1 MTDYFDIEYRKKC
14 RKRLVEYLYDL
25 LIRTNI
31 PHPILAFVLKSC
43 HFLIS
48 YIIALL
54 VIFAPLPIGIIFT
67 GLSLITF
74 GLFFY
79 FKGCFV
85 SQLEYKLNGKDF
97 INIVDPYLVM
107 FGYTTDSKTRYDGTL
122 YLVTAYFSISFMIL
136 YDTIFACF
144 TATCAKSGKGLSS

>member
-67 GLSLITF
+67 GLSLVTF

-97 INIVDPYLVM
+97 INIVDPYLAIV
-107 FGYTTDSKTRYDGTL
+107 GWDITDENRYTITMYVVYL
-122 YLVTAYFSISFMIL
+122 YFAILFSIL
-136 YDTIFACF
+136 YWRMNR
-144 TATCAKSGKGLSS
+144 

>member
-79 FKGCFV
+79 FKGCFF
-85 SQLEYKLNGKDF
+85 SQLEYKLHDKDF
-97 INIVDPYLVM
+97 INIVDPYLAIV
-107 FGYTTDSKTRYDGTL
+107 GWDINDENRYTITMYIVCFYFAIL
-122 YLVTAYFSISFMIL
+122 FSIL
-136 YDTIFACF
+136 YWRINR
-144 TATCAKSGKGLSS
+144 

>member
-54 VIFAPLPIGIIFT
+54 VF
-67 GLSLITF
+67 
-74 GLFFY
+74 
-79 FKGCFV
+79 
-85 SQLEYKLNGKDF
+85 SQLEYKLHDKDF
-97 INIVDPYLVM
+97 INIVDPYLAIV
-107 FGYTTDSKTRYDGTL
+107 GWDINDENRYTITMYIVCFYFAIL
-122 YLVTAYFSISFMIL
+122 FSIL
-136 YDTIFACF
+136 YWRINR
-144 TATCAKSGKGLSS
+144 

>member
-14 RKRLVEYLYDL
+14 RKKLVEYLYEL

-31 PHPILAFVLKSC
+31 SHPILAFVLKSC

-48 YIIALL
+48 YIIILL
-54 VIFAPLPIGIIFT
+54 VVFAPLPIGLLFT
-67 GLSLITF
+67 GLSIITF

-85 SQLEYKLNGKDF
+85 SQLEYKLHDKDF
-97 INIVDPYLVM
+97 INIVDPYLAIV
-107 FGYTTDSKTRYDGTL
+107 GWEINDENRYTITIYIVYLYFATL
-122 YLVTAYFSISFMIL
+122 FSIL
-136 YDTIFACF
+136 YWRMNR
-144 TATCAKSGKGLSS
+144 

>member
-97 INIVDPYLVM
+97 INIVDPYLAIV
-107 FGYTTDSKTRYDGTL
+107 GWDITDENRYTITMHVVYL
-122 YLVTAYFSISFMIL
+122 YFAILFSIL
-136 YDTIFACF
+136 YWRMNR
-144 TATCAKSGKGLSS
+144 

>member
-14 RKRLVEYLYDL
+14 RKRLVEYLYEL

-31 PHPILAFVLKSC
+31 PHPILAFVLKSS

-54 VIFAPLPIGIIFT
+54 VIFAPLPIGLIFT

-74 GLFFY
+74 VLFFY

-97 INIVDPYLVM
+97 INIVDPYLAIV
-107 FGYTTDSKTRYDGTL
+107 GWDITDENRYTITMYVVYL
-122 YLVTAYFSISFMIL
+122 YYAILFSIL
-136 YDTIFACF
+136 YWRMNR
-144 TATCAKSGKGLSS
+144 

>member
-14 RKRLVEYLYDL
+14 RKRLVEYLYEL

-54 VIFAPLPIGIIFT
+54 VIFAPLPIGLIFT

-74 GLFFY
+74 VLFFY

-97 INIVDPYLVM
+97 INIVDPYLAIV
-107 FGYTTDSKTRYDGTL
+107 GWGITNENRYTITMYIVYL
-122 YLVTAYFSISFMIL
+122 YYAILFSIL
-136 YDTIFACF
+136 YWRMNR
-144 TATCAKSGKGLSS
+144 